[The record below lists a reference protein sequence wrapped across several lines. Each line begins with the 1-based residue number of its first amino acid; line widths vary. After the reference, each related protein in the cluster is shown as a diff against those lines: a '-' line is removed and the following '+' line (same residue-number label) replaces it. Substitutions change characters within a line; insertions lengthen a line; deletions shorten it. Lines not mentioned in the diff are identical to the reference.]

1 MRLLTAVCLLAYL
14 LIDSGGALL
23 RAREAIALWA
33 SSVAPSLFP
42 FLALLPALT
51 DEAALVIY
59 EKLFGKCMKKLF
71 RISGA
76 CAAPCL
82 IGMIAGSPAGSV
94 ATLRAYRSGAVSRRD
109 ARVLTALST
118 GAGPVFIIS
127 SVGGG
132 MMNDVSKGVKLFLC
146 AWISSLITAFLVS
159 RVCTEGENAFSGG
172 GKSADAPGA
181 IREAVLGVLT
191 VAGYMTVFRV
201 FAGGLPE
208 TVYAF
213 FEISGG
219 CAAAASENDFVL
231 ACAVT
236 GFGGIFKKLTKHFG
250 RVHIL
255 MDTYTLFA
263 AKISKFKNPIND
275 VGVTTVYG
283 LDDPKILEE
292 NTDVKFIKEHEMT
305 PDVLINELKGMEKSV
320 FKRVFAGKFSKKLY
334 RLYEFTGSSAYG
346 R

>member
-23 RAREAIALWA
+23 RAREAMALWA

-159 RVCTEGENAFSGG
+159 RVCTEGETAFSGG
-172 GKSADAPGA
+172 GKNADAPGA

-219 CAAAASENDFVL
+219 CAAAASKNDFVL

-236 GFGGIFKKLTKHFG
+236 GFGGVCLIMQNYASLKETGVCFKE
-250 RVHIL
+250 
-255 MDTYTLFA
+255 LFA
-263 AKISKFKNPIND
+263 AKAVTCALCAALGCVVSDLPEMKIRFAPDAYGLSCLLGMSMALMCAFYGIGSRFFKNQ
-275 VGVTTVYG
+275 
-283 LDDPKILEE
+283 
-292 NTDVKFIKEHEMT
+292 
-305 PDVLINELKGMEKSV
+305 GM
-320 FKRVFAGKFSKKLY
+320 KRQ
-334 RLYEFTGSSAYG
+334 
-346 R
+346 